1 MAARFFGQYLLEQGV
16 VSTGQLD
23 LALRWLDEK
32 SERIGEI
39 ALRRRLLT
47 SAQINELTH
56 IQRDIDRSFGE
67 LAIERGYL
75 SRDNLQ
81 LLLTEQAQRRIP
93 IGEAL
98 VELGVMQKA
107 ALPGYLEAFHYEES
121 LHNESRQASDIEL
134 SRPILMENI
143 EEVFPRL
150 AFRLTG
156 IRVKLSQSSRRRL
169 NLVEGNKWYTARVD
183 LELIKPEGDL
193 VHRGS
198 IWVVIGKHLADLVLA
213 AYLQE
218 CPGEDSDN
226 VQPEE
231 ALSSIVSV
239 ISGNLLRGVREGD
252 GRGRM
257 TPPATL
263 EFPEETMWVWE
274 MVSPYGDGWVAYI
287 ER

>member
-1 MAARFFGQYLLEQGV
+1 MPARFFGQYLLEQGV
-16 VSTGQLD
+16 VSTCQLD

-39 ALRRRLLT
+39 ALRRGLLT
-47 SAQINELTH
+47 SVQIKELTR
-56 IQRDIDRSFGE
+56 IQRNIDCSFGE

-81 LLLTEQAQRRIP
+81 LLLAEQARCRIS

-98 VELGVMQKA
+98 VDLEVIQKT
-107 ALPGYLEAFHYEES
+107 ALHGYLDAFHYEES
-121 LHNESRQASDIEL
+121 LHNQSRQTSDIEL
-134 SRPILMENI
+134 SRPILMKNI

-150 AFRLTG
+150 VFRLTG
-156 IRVKLSQSSRRRL
+156 VRVKLSQLSRRRL
-169 NLVEGNKWYTARVD
+169 NLAQGDKWYIARVD
-183 LELIKPEGDL
+183 LELIKPEGEL
-193 VHRGS
+193 AQCGS
-198 IWVVIGKHLADLVLA
+198 IWMVIGKHLADLVLA

-218 CPGEDSDN
+218 CFVEESDN

-231 ALSSIVSV
+231 ALSSILSV
-239 ISGNLLRGVREGD
+239 ISGNLLRGTWEGN

-257 TPPATL
+257 GPPATL
-263 EFPEETMWVWE
+263 GFSEEMMWVWE